1 MLTPKKLI
9 QIFRRWQQATAL
21 GRRRIVSVKNGTAS
35 THTVATRGHVYVY
48 TTDHKRF
55 MVPLKYLSSSIFHE
69 LFKMSEEEY
78 GLPSDGPIMLPCDA
92 TCMRCIISL
101 IQSKQPAELDTKYV
115 LSSISGD
122 PCIVSSMH
130 QSQLM
135 LCSFWECWLIICVVK
150 FLVLSQRFDMHK
162 CIDYENIMD

>member
-9 QIFRRWQQATAL
+9 QIFRRWQHAAAL
-21 GRRRIVSVKNGTAS
+21 GRRRIVSVKNSITC

-78 GLPSDGPIMLPCDA
+78 GLPSDGPIVLPCDA

-101 IQSKQPAELDTKYV
+101 LQSKQPAELDTKSV
-115 LSSISGD
+115 ISSISGSRCMD
-122 PCIVSSMH
+122 SSMH

-135 LCSFWECWLIICVVK
+135 LCSF
-150 FLVLSQRFDMHK
+150 
-162 CIDYENIMD
+162 